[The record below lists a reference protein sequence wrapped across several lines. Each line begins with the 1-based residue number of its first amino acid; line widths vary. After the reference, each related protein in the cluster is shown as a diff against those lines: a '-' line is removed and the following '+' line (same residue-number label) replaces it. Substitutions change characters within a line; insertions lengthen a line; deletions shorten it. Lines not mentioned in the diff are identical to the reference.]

1 MESTTKAQP
10 VKAIRIAD
18 RNQKVSV
25 QYRDGRVLRDV
36 KYKRVEQEVKNV
48 SVLLSNK

>member
-10 VKAIRIAD
+10 IKVDKIAD

-36 KYKRVEQEVKNV
+36 KYKKVEQEVKNGECV
-48 SVLLSNK
+48 VIE